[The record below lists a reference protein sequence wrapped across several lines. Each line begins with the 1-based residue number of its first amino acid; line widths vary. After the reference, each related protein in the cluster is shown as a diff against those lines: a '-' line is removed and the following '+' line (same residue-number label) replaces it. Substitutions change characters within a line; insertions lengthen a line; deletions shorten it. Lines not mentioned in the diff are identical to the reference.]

1 LDESKKTTKPILDL
15 SRCFHSTDESQI
27 VLALSQSY
35 STRMRVKELTKMELA
50 PSLVFLDLD
59 ESKKAAKPTLD
70 LS

>member
-1 LDESKKTTKPILDL
+1 
-15 SRCFHSTDESQI
+15 
-27 VLALSQSY
+27 
-35 STRMRVKELTKMELA
+35 MRVKELTKMELA